1 MTHPAD
7 GAGSHRTVTVDLG
20 PDPRTRAYDAVIGDG
35 VLTELG
41 PRLADR
47 VTGRRAL
54 VVADAALPTELV
66 AAAHDSLTAAGF
78 EPERTTIAATEANKT
93 IDTASRLVHLMTRLR
108 LERWDPVIALGGGI
122 VGDIA
127 GFAAAAYRRGVPL
140 AQCPTTLLSM
150 VDASVGGK
158 TGVNIV
164 LGEDLKKNMVGAF
177 WQPTIVLADVAT
189 LRSLPKRHLRSGLAE
204 CIKHGLIAASTPGYS
219 GPDADLFHWTSAAL
233 LKIRMGDL
241 DLAAELIARNIAI
254 KAAVVRGDER
264 EESPDGGRALLNLG
278 HTFAHVLEGIA
289 SLSPDGE
296 PDQAPLTHGEAV
308 ALGLVAASA
317 TAHAMG
323 EADGAVAEAV
333 RIAVER
339 LGILSRVV
347 GLPPAT
353 QLLERMRDDKKV
365 RSGRLRLILPTTLGR
380 ARVVETPPDRA
391 VLAGWDAI
399 RA

>member
-1 MTHPAD
+1 
-7 GAGSHRTVTVDLG
+7 
-20 PDPRTRAYDAVIGDG
+20 
-35 VLTELG
+35 
-41 PRLADR
+41 
-47 VTGRRAL
+47 
-54 VVADAALPTELV
+54 
-66 AAAHDSLTAAGF
+66 
-78 EPERTTIAATEANKT
+78 
-93 IDTASRLVHLMTRLR
+93 
-108 LERWDPVIALGGGI
+108 
-122 VGDIA
+122 
-127 GFAAAAYRRGVPL
+127 
-140 AQCPTTLLSM
+140 M

-219 GPDADLFHWTSAAL
+219 GTDVDLFHWTSAAL

-380 ARVVETPPDRA
+380 ARVVESPPDRA